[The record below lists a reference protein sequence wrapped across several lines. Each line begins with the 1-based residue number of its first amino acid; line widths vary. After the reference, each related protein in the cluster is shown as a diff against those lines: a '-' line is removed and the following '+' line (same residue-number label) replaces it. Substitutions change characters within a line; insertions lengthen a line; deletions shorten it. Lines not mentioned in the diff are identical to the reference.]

1 MSNRKIEILGLK
13 NCDKCRDAQTKLNNM
28 GYNIEFID
36 VRKNPIDLDQIK
48 QLFAMFG
55 NQILNKRSTTF
66 RGLSQLEKDCSVIEL
81 LKKYPALMKRP
92 VIVSSN
98 RNTIGW
104 TTDTAEEW
112 CDWSVDPL

>member
-28 GYNIEFID
+28 GYDIEFID
-36 VRKNPIDLDQIK
+36 VRKNPIGLDQIK

-66 RGLSQLEKDCSVIEL
+66 RGLSSFEKDTSVVQL
-81 LKKYPALMKRP
+81 LHKYPTLMKRP
-92 VIVSSN
+92 IAKSSEK
-98 RNTIGW
+98 NTIGW
-104 TTDTAEEW
+104 NAEIIKEW
-112 CDWSVDPL
+112 LI